1 MRYVTSVERLAT
13 ERGMQQGMQKG
24 MQLGEQ
30 KGKLEGET
38 AVIARMISRR
48 FGSLSTETR
57 NRLDKATLEQL
68 ELWADRILDA
78 SSLEQLFQD
87 N

>member
-1 MRYVTSVERLAT
+1 MKEGL
-13 ERGMQQGMQKG
+13 
-24 MQLGEQ
+24 QLGEQ

-38 AVIARMISRR
+38 AVLARLISRR
-48 FGSLSTETR
+48 CGSISTETR
-57 NRLDKATLEQL
+57 NRLEKATLEQL